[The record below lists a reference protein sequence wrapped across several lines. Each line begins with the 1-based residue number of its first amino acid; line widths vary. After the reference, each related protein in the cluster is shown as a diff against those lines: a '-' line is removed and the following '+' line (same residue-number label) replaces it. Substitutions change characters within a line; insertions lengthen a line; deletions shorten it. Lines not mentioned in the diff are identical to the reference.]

1 MELRMVM
8 RDEDFEGPFAAMRH
22 GLPERSQIDVVERHW
37 RALAPPGTLPRR
49 RDLDAAALGAALPQ
63 AFSLE
68 EVAPGIARIRVAGQR
83 LHDWFGAD
91 PRGVPLSALFD
102 DAGRARLREALIALF
117 SKPALVEVAVA
128 TPRGALRAPVGGRL
142 LLLPLQGE
150 DGAVT
155 RAVGVFGLDQ
165 VPHPGPRRFVIPGE
179 AAERVEPVTPRDP
192 VRARPGGRAGA
203 FPLPSPPVAAAHAFA
218 ERPKPF
224 IRLVVSN
231 D

>member
-1 MELRMVM
+1 MGNENS
-8 RDEDFEGPFAAMRH
+8 EGPFGAARH
-22 GLPERSQIDVVERHW
+22 GAGERSQLELVERHW
-37 RALAPPGTLPRR
+37 RGLAPRGTLPRR

-63 AFSLE
+63 AFTIE
-68 EVAPGIARIRVAGQR
+68 EVAPGVARVRVAGQR

-102 DAGRARLREALIALF
+102 EAGRARLRDALVALF
-117 SKPALVEVAVA
+117 ATPALVEVGVA
-128 TPRGALRAPVGGRL
+128 TPRGALRAPIAGRL

-150 DGAVT
+150 DGAIT

-165 VPHPGPRRFVIPGE
+165 APHPGPRRFVVPGD
-179 AAERVEPVTPRDP
+179 AVDRVEPVVPQDP
-192 VRARPGGRAGA
+192 VRARLTGRSGA
-203 FPLPSPPVAAAHAFA
+203 FPLPSPPIAAAPAFA

>member
-1 MELRMVM
+1 M
-8 RDEDFEGPFAAMRH
+8 REEDTRGPFAAMRH
-22 GLPERSQIDVVERHW
+22 GMAERSQLDLVERHW
-37 RALAPPGTLPRR
+37 RALAPPGALPHR

-63 AFSLE
+63 AFTLE
-68 EVAPGIARIRVAGQR
+68 EVAPGVARIRVAGQR

-102 DAGRARLREALIALF
+102 DAGRPRLRDALLALF
-117 SKPALVEVAVA
+117 TTPALVEVAVA
-128 TPRGALRAPVGGRL
+128 TPRGALRAPIGGRL

-150 DGAVT
+150 DGTIT

-165 VPHPGPRRFVIPGE
+165 APHPGPRRFLIPGE
-179 AAERVEPVTPRDP
+179 VAERVVPVVPQDP
-192 VRARPGGRAGA
+192 VRARLGGRAGA
-203 FPLPSPPVAAAHAFA
+203 FPLPAPPAAAAPAFA
-218 ERPKPF
+218 ERGKPF

>member
-1 MELRMVM
+1 M
-8 RDEDFEGPFAAMRH
+8 RGGMS
-22 GLPERSQIDVVERHW
+22 ERSQLDFVERHW

-63 AFSLE
+63 AFALE
-68 EVAPGIARIRVAGQR
+68 EVAPGIARVRVAGQR

-91 PRGVPLSALFD
+91 PRGVPLSAIFE
-102 DAGRARLREALIALF
+102 DAARPRLRDALIALF
-117 SKPALVEVAVA
+117 TRPALVEVAV
-128 TPRGALRAPVGGRL
+128 TTSRGALRAPVGGRL

-150 DGAVT
+150 DGAIT
-155 RAVGVFGLDQ
+155 RAVGVIGLDQ
-165 VPHPGPRRFVIPGE
+165 SPLPGPRRFVIPSDV
-179 AAERVEPVTPRDP
+179 ADRVEPVTPQDP
-192 VRARPGGRAGA
+192 VRARLGGRSGA
-203 FPLPSPPVAAAHAFA
+203 FPLPSPPTAAAPAFA

>member
-1 MELRMVM
+1 M
-8 RDEDFEGPFAAMRH
+8 REENSGGPFTTLRQA
-22 GLPERSQIDVVERHW
+22 PTERSQLDLVERHW

-63 AFSLE
+63 AFTLE
-68 EVAPGIARIRVAGQR
+68 EVAPGIARVRVAGQR
-83 LHDWFGAD
+83 LYDWFGAD
-91 PRGVPLSALFD
+91 PRGVPLSALFE
-102 DAGRARLREALIALF
+102 DAGRPRIRDALIALF
-117 SKPALVEVAVA
+117 ATPALVELAVA
-128 TPRGALRAPVGGRL
+128 TPRGAMRAPIGGRL

-150 DGAVT
+150 DGAIT

-165 VPHPGPRRFVIPGE
+165 APQPGPRRFLIPGE
-179 AAERVEPVTPRDP
+179 SAERVEPVEPRDP

-203 FPLPSPPVAAAHAFA
+203 FPLPSPPVAPAFA
-218 ERPKPF
+218 ERPRPF